1 MTGGRG
7 SPRAGRMM
15 VSSQMSTPEWRSSA
29 ALYVRIRTNKEF
41 WSRAAFRLR
50 PTSRYSSRPAQYFNW
65 KKWENGQKGRS
76 GQTLGSG
83 RLECLGRG
91 SYRPRGAMIP
101 TSARRPPADTAGR
114 RWRTWRWRQPHQA
127 WGSRPISEN
136 HVVVFK
142 LWVCVW
148 AIQATPRITN
158 QDKGLWVSPADG
170 VSACDHRDDGR

>member
-127 WGSRPISEN
+127 WGIAANLRKSRRCLQ
-136 HVVVFK
+136 VVGMRVGNTSHSK
-142 LWVCVW
+142 D
-148 AIQATPRITN
+148 N
-158 QDKGLWVSPADG
+158 QSRQRFVGKSSGWRARL
-170 VSACDHRDDGR
+170 